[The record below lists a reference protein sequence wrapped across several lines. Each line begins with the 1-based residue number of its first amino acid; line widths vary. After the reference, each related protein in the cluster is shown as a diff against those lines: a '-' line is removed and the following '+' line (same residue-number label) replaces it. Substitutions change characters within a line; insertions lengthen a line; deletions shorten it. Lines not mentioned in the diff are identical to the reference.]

1 MSVKV
6 LLMTGAKEKAWHAL
20 VGASILVQENV

>member
-6 LLMTGAKEKAWHAL
+6 LLMTGAKKNAWHAL
-20 VGASILVQENV
+20 GGASILVQENV